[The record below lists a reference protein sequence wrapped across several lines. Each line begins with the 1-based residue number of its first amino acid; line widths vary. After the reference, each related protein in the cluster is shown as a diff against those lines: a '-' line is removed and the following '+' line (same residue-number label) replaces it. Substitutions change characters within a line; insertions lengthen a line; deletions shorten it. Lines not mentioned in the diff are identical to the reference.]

1 MLSKKVLQNE
11 PVLHNFSLA
20 SFMIFSPILTLEKM
34 LLKWIDQ
41 RPLLLLIITVHAI
54 HFHLLAMYAACTSS
68 QLGVSVGVIC
78 PYAAQ
83 VEAIQQQIGDEKS
96 MLPLTLR
103 VNSVDG
109 FQGSEEDVIILSTV
123 RSNGAGFIGFLSNV
137 RRTNVA
143 PTRARYAAVV
153 SDRKQTRQTATEPIV
168 CAELFPMP
176 CIHVCS
182 CCRHCLWILGNAAT
196 LRGSGSIWE
205 ELVRDAVDRHCFFNW
220 DDGAG
225 VSSSPDPLCRAGHG
239 WNADAVDSDFGVHP
253 RAAYCGHEADDICDA
268 LGCLHLVE

>member
-1 MLSKKVLQNE
+1 
-11 PVLHNFSLA
+11 
-20 SFMIFSPILTLEKM
+20 M

-83 VEAIQQQIGDEKS
+83 VEAIQQQIGDAKS

-143 PTRARYAAVV
+143 LTRARYAAVV
-153 SDRKQTRQTATEPIV
+153 SDRKQTRQTVTELNSLNPSF
-168 CAELFPMP
+168 ALS
-176 CIHVCS
+176 CS
-182 CCRHCLWILGNAAT
+182 RCLAFRFVLVAGTA
-196 LRGSGSIWE
+196 SGSWATP
-205 ELVRDAVDRHCFFNW
+205 RPCAAAAPS
-220 DDGAG
+220 G
-225 VSSSPDPLCRAGHG
+225 SSWSWTPWIVAASSTGMAARASLLPPFLCA
-239 WNADAVDSDFGVHP
+239 
-253 RAAYCGHEADDICDA
+253 A
-268 LGCLHLVE
+268 LGMDGLQTQLIQISTADTKLLMTFAMH